1 MSFIRLTKNS
11 VLIQKKSSICFPA
24 FKFINNSRKKAN
36 KQNNNIQFTSYV
48 FLDIGLLLGD

>member
-11 VLIQKKSSICFPA
+11 VLTQKESSILFPA

-36 KQNNNIQFTSYV
+36 KQNHNIQFTSYV
-48 FLDIGLLLGD
+48 FLDIRLRLGH